1 MKLLEKKVLIGGDLN
16 FVRRYVANLNLNH
29 QAIVNYEIL
38 TPGLLTQKLID
49 EYNLI
54 NNKALRL
61 ISTKEAAF
69 ILDSLISKNDYG
81 LNDLNLSPNSIMK
94 LLDLINDCRLNEVY
108 SFKGMYKADYDKL
121 VKDYTLKLDELE
133 LLDYPYAL
141 IKVFNKK
148 IDLCAYLLNDLQLCS
163 LEKKAIK
170 NCFKEVINVSPKR
183 GSKNI
188 VAVYDTYGVYNE
200 LLNVIDIIDKNKL
213 ALSDCEVIY
222 TNDIYENLARGL
234 FDSLGIKYR
243 LTNVHAKS
251 TNLVSFI
258 LDILE
263 YVKADFKYEL
273 LEKALKN
280 EALDEVYLEEFYKT
294 LSFPKV
300 IVGYGKKR
308 TILLLE
314 DIKYSEAK
322 ANIYEFLKELIN
334 AFPSKDTID
343 FDKFITFIKKYCKAT
358 NEKLVLID
366 KIDNLKYILAYT
378 NDKIKVLEEEL
389 GSLRY
394 SEADSGEA
402 LLVSSI
408 NKSFSLRQN
417 LFILGLSQTYL
428 NSYDS
433 ENPFIVNLEE
443 YKSAFSNDIS
453 IHTLE
458 CLKRKVT
465 DALDYY
471 LDYSN
476 SNIYLSYSSFNK
488 IDMRDSAK
496 SIYLINLAKGIN
508 SIHKN
513 LYDIEFSNI
522 RMPHK
527 ELVDVDKVSRALDNG
542 SIVSDEKH
550 LDEEL
555 IVEKLVLKEK
565 EDVFK
570 LSPSALT
577 CLMSCPLQYY
587 YQYMAR
593 LSDVSYQQLE
603 VYNWLEANEKGTF
616 FHKILEEYAN
626 MALKEDNYKP
636 YIDEATFNEAF
647 RIAKAEAESRNA
659 ERNEY
664 IKYKEIKEIK
674 DTAHDF
680 IIKMIDK
687 DFKNQKYRVLATE
700 FNLSDK
706 YKAIYPKNNRLV
718 FSGFIDRLDGYL
730 ENRILH
736 LKFVDYKSGKYK
748 NKSDNPYIQHI
759 LYPYAIS
766 LYQEKLFNFDY
777 DLIVVDSFVYSY
789 PFSNEENVYDTFE
802 VREGDTYKLV
812 FEYIDNIIIPFLE
825 KRPDLFNIIRKNV
838 DEAVP
843 LLNTKE
849 GKDYCKFCSYK
860 GVCVKRVK
868 DGYID

>member
-1 MKLLEKKVLIGGDLN
+1 MKLLEKKVLIGSDLN
-16 FVRRYVANLNLNH
+16 VVRRYVANLNLNH

-38 TPGLLTQKLID
+38 TPRLLAQKLI
-49 EYNLI
+49 EKYNLI
-54 NNKALRL
+54 NNKGLRL

-69 ILDSLISKNDYG
+69 IIFGLISKNDYG
-81 LNDLNLSPNSIMK
+81 LKDLNLSPDSIMK
-94 LLDLINDCRLNEVY
+94 LLDLINDCRLNEVN
-108 SFKGMYKADYDKL
+108 SFKGMYKADYAKL
-121 VKDYTLKLDELE
+121 LKDYNLKLDELD
-133 LLDYPYAL
+133 LVDYPYAL
-141 IKVFNKK
+141 TKVFNEKVE
-148 IDLCAYLLNDLQLCS
+148 ISAYLLNDLELS
-163 LEKKAIK
+163 GLERKAI
-170 NCFKEVINVSPKR
+170 NNYFKEVINVAPTL
-183 GSKNI
+183 GDKNI

-200 LLNVIDIIDKNKL
+200 LLNVVDIINKNKL

-300 IVGYGKKR
+300 IVGFGKER
-308 TILLLE
+308 TNLLLD
-314 DIKYSEAK
+314 DIKYSNSK
-322 ANIYEFLKELIN
+322 TNIYEFLNELIE

-433 ENPFIVNLEE
+433 ENPFIVNIDE
-443 YKSAFSNDIS
+443 YKNAFSKSTS

-496 SIYLINLAKGIN
+496 SIYLINLTKGIE

-513 LYDIEFSNI
+513 LYDIEDSNI

-527 ELVDVDKVSRALDNG
+527 EVVAVEKVSRAPDNG
-542 SIVSDEKH
+542 SIVSDEEH
-550 LDEEL
+550 LDEEV
-555 IVEKLVLKEK
+555 IVEKQAIKEK

-577 CLMSCPLQYY
+577 NLMNCPLQYY
-587 YQYMAR
+587 YQYMAK

-616 FHKILEEYAN
+616 FHKILEEYADR
-626 MALKEDNYKP
+626 ALKLENYKP
-636 YIDEATFNEAF
+636 YIDEVIFSEAF
-647 RIAKAEAESRNA
+647 RIAKKEAEERNA

-674 DTAHDF
+674 DTAHDY
-680 IIKMIDK
+680 IIKMIEK
-687 DFKNQKYRVLATE
+687 DFKNKKYRVLATE

-706 YKAIYPKNNRLV
+706 YKAIYPKNNKLV

-736 LKFVDYKSGKYK
+736 LRFVDYKSGKYK
-748 NKSDNPYIQHI
+748 DKSDNPYIQHI

-766 LYQEKLFNFDY
+766 LYQDKMFNLDY
-777 DLIVVDSFVYSY
+777 DVIVVDSFVYSY
-789 PFSNEENVYDTFE
+789 PFSNDENVYDTFE
-802 VREGDTYKLV
+802 VMEGETYESV
-812 FEYIDNIIIPFLE
+812 FNCIDNVIIPFLE
-825 KRPDLFNIIRKNV
+825 KRPDLFNIIRKSV
-838 DEAVP
+838 DEVVP
-843 LLNTKE
+843 LLNTKD
-849 GKDYCKFCSYK
+849 GKDHCKFCSYK

-868 DGYID
+868 DGYLD